1 MKRGK
6 TMKQLLAI
14 LLSLTLV
21 LSLAAC
27 GEKVE
32 VTPDYDVVAFEQAL
46 NNGENLTGK
55 TVVVTVNE
63 LVPNSAFGYN
73 IQAGEHLNFCSP
85 DNPKVKVGD
94 TITVKVGEVTSML
107 GSYIISYEMVK

>member
-6 TMKQLLAI
+6 TMKKLLAI

-21 LSLAAC
+21 LSLVAC

-85 DNPKVKVGD
+85 DNPNVKVGD

-107 GSYIISYEMVK
+107 GSYVISYEIVK